1 MKCGKVLIK
10 GAIQEYPARSDRVHT
25 RLKALKKKAHL
36 CQAERKSA
44 SPSLPS
50 VPDSESAAASDSR
63 FFLTSCVGAQ
73 EDL

>member
-10 GAIQEYPARSDRVHT
+10 GAIQAKWEYPARSDRVHT

-63 FFLTSCVGAQ
+63 FWKKEL
-73 EDL
+73 